1 MMQINGVARLGR
13 DAELRYLATGDAVAG
28 LSLAFTSGKKDDQG
42 NRPTTWVKAALF
54 GKRAESLASYLTKG
68 TQVCVS
74 LSEARMTEYQKKDGT
89 SGAALEAK
97 VDQLE
102 FVGSREQSADSA
114 PAAPA
119 PPPQR
124 QAPPRPAPSRP
135 AANLSDMEDDI
146 PF

>member
-1 MMQINGVARLGR
+1 MITIQGVARLGR
-13 DAELRYLATGDAVAG
+13 DAEVRYLASGDPVAG
-28 LSLAFTSGKKDDQG
+28 LSLAFSAGKKDDQG

-54 GKRAESLASYLTKG
+54 GKRAESLANYLTKG
-68 TQVCVS
+68 TQVCVV
-74 LSEARMTEYQKKDGT
+74 LSDARLTEYQKKDGT
-89 SGAALEAK
+89 AGAALEAK
-97 VDQLE
+97 VELLD

-124 QAPPRPAPSRP
+124 PTAQPPRPTRP
-135 AANLSDMEDDI
+135 ATNLADLEDDI

>member
-1 MMQINGVARLGR
+1 MITIQGVARLGR
-13 DAELRYLATGDAVAG
+13 DAEVRYLASGDAVAG
-28 LSLAFTSGKKDDQG
+28 LSLAFSAGKKDDQG
-42 NRPTTWVKAALF
+42 NRPTTWVKAVLF
-54 GKRAESLASYLTKG
+54 GKRAESLANYLTKG
-68 TQVCVS
+68 TQVCVV
-74 LSEARMTEYQKKDGT
+74 LSDARLTEYQKKDGT
-89 SGAALEAK
+89 AGAALEAK
-97 VDQLE
+97 VELLD